1 MTSEKRAQEFHTY
14 DASLLRSAWV
24 VLLIGWIKFPTRHDH
39 SMETNHSWWRP
50 SEADMEFTLP
60 KTRIE
65 SQSRKYKLRKTLS
78 WQSSTTDF
86 IPRHFATSV
95 IHIQVIQASS
105 ATRACGVEGYLG
117 TWTLFQ
123 IKALSNQY
131 DRTLF
136 HEILWLNRGEII
148 VKPRVEA
155 SEPRLLRKASHDRMA
170 ERIIFSCLKFV
181 NRGHG

>member
-1 MTSEKRAQEFHTY
+1 MQYELVSPANDVWETGAGIPYLWRFTTQI
-14 DASLLRSAWV
+14 WV

-117 TWTLFQ
+117 TWTRSVSNKSL
-123 IKALSNQY
+123 IKPIWQDTLS
-131 DRTLF
+131 
-136 HEILWLNRGEII
+136 LNPLIESQRDY
-148 VKPRVEA
+148 
-155 SEPRLLRKASHDRMA
+155 S
-170 ERIIFSCLKFV
+170 
-181 NRGHG
+181 